1 MLIMHDHLSTIPIYI
16 NRLEGIF
23 YRTSL
28 NVQLWET
35 SANIEHDLDIEA
47 INCTRFLSLTDQ
59 SAFIL
64 GLPKHLHFKRKRV
77 YDTF

>member
-1 MLIMHDHLSTIPIYI
+1 MDHGVARRDSNLCLVVNEAAY
-16 NRLEGIF
+16 F
-23 YRTSL
+23 DF
-28 NVQLWET
+28 VQLWET